1 MARKGQALSLRA
13 MKRNE
18 RVVSEGFWLKVRR
31 LIGRLPFIEDLLA
44 AYFCAIDPTTPIR
57 ARAILFGALAY
68 FVLPA
73 DAIPDFIAVLG
84 FTDDA
89 AVLAAAITTVG
100 AYVTAAHRQAARRA
114 LAVVEA
120 GEPQR
125 SRRV

>member
-18 RVVSEGFWLKVRR
+18 RVVNEGFWLKVRR
-31 LIGRLPFIEDLLA
+31 LIGRLPFTEDLLA

-100 AYVTAAHRQAARRA
+100 AYVKESHRQAARQA
-114 LAVVEA
+114 LLVVEA

>member
-1 MARKGQALSLRA
+1 MARNGQALALRA

-18 RVVSEGFWLKVRR
+18 RVVDEGFWRKVRR
-31 LIGRLPFIEDLLA
+31 LFGRLPFTQDLLA
-44 AYFCAIDPTTPIR
+44 AYFCAIDQATPIR

-89 AVLAAAITTVG
+89 AVLAAAITTAG
-100 AYVTAAHRQAARRA
+100 AYVTETHRQAARQALMAEASEPRA
-114 LAVVEA
+114 RQV
-120 GEPQR
+120 
-125 SRRV
+125 